1 MGRKAKRRFVRIV
14 IPGLVMVDPV
24 TGNPHRMRHK
34 IVRGK
39 MAESRLRVGA
49 PALRIEFQSLM
60 RAFRGR
66 FFSR

>member
-14 IPGLVMVDPV
+14 IPGLVMVDTV
-24 TGNPHRMRHK
+24 TGNPHGMRHK

-39 MAESRLRVGA
+39 MAESFEGRGSGM
-49 PALRIEFQSLM
+49 RIEFQSLM